1 MSIFSGDVA
10 IALTNERGIDVPADT
25 KESRENMFR
34 IDFVPSSVGTYIAP
48 IYFAEQEIPNSPFK
62 IHVEPNIEVGK
73 IIIQGL
79 DDRRWNPKLFRNYFS
94 RFFLEMFDVL

>member
-1 MSIFSGDVA
+1 MEHLFEVMQNFSGDVA
-10 IALTNERGIDVPADT
+10 IALTNERGLDFPADT
-25 KESRENMFR
+25 KENRENVFR
-34 IDFVPSSVGTYIAP
+34 IDFVPSTVGTYIAP

-79 DDRRWNPKLFRNYFS
+79 DDRRWNSKLSRNYFVS
-94 RFFLEMFDVL
+94 FS